1 MTTPAVETNRAD
13 RIPAGVIPA
22 DTDTADAKPA
32 GIDPT
37 GIAPASIKRTAVKTK
52 HIAPSPKAEPALA
65 QFPDFPPRDDM
76 MNTRHLHDVGHQP
89 ALRLHLGHPD
99 TTVVLGE
106 VPVAWDVPAGR
117 LGVRIPDL
125 LVAFNIRHSQVLTQ
139 KGYSILEQGKPPDF
153 VLEVASD
160 HTSKKDELAKWND
173 YAAYG
178 VAEYWLFDPDWGLRY
193 ARGLT
198 GWTLVQGRY
207 EPIPIHESA
216 PDLYYGYSAAL
227 GLYVCWEHGAIRW
240 YDTAAGYL
248 LTHDE
253 ERSGRIAERNGRIA
267 ERDGRIAERSSRIA
281 AEAARDAAVSEV
293 QILRDEI
300 ARLRAATESAGTE
313 SDCLID

>member
-1 MTTPAVETNRAD
+1 MTTTIVDINRAA
-13 RIPAGVIPA
+13 RHPAGIIPA
-22 DTDTADAKPA
+22 DANLADLEPVDTSPADTAPA
-32 GIDPT
+32 RSKHAAAG
-37 GIAPASIKRTAVKTK
+37 TK
-52 HIAPSPKAEPALA
+52 HTAPSPPAEPALA

-89 ALRLHLGHPD
+89 ALRLHLGNPD

-125 LVAFNIRHSQVLTQ
+125 LVAFNIRHAQVLTQ

-160 HTSKKDELAKWND
+160 HTSKKDELAKWRD

-193 ARGLT
+193 EQGLI
-198 GWTLVQGRY
+198 GWTLGQGRY
-207 EPIPIHESA
+207 EPIPIQESA
-216 PDLYYGYSAAL
+216 PDQHYGYSAAL
-227 GLYVCWEHGAIRW
+227 GLYVCWERGAIRW
-240 YDTAAGYL
+240 YDTAVGYL

-267 ERDGRIAERSSRIA
+267 ERNSRIA
-281 AEAARDAAVSEV
+281 AESERDAALSEV
-293 QILRDEI
+293 RRLRAEI
-300 ARLRAATESAGTE
+300 ARHRLGTGP
-313 SDCLID
+313 D

>member
-1 MTTPAVETNRAD
+1 MTTTAVATDRAD
-13 RIPAGVIPA
+13 QNPAGVIPA
-22 DTDTADAKPA
+22 DLDTAVVNPADAKPA
-32 GIDPT
+32 GI
-37 GIAPASIKRTAVKTK
+37 KRTTVPTK
-52 HIAPSPKAEPALA
+52 RIAPSPKAEPALA

-89 ALRLHLGHPD
+89 ALRLHLGRPD

-125 LVAFNIRHSQVLTQ
+125 LVAFNIRHAQVLTQ

-216 PDLYYGYSAAL
+216 PDQYYGYSAAL

-253 ERSGRIAERNGRIA
+253 ERSGRIAER
-267 ERDGRIAERSSRIA
+267 DGRIAERSGRIAERNQRIAERNNRIA
-281 AEAARDAAVSEV
+281 AESEV
-293 QILRDEI
+293 QRLREEN
-300 ARLRAATESAGTE
+300 ARLRAANG
-313 SDCLID
+313 I

>member
-1 MTTPAVETNRAD
+1 MTTTAVATDRADQNPAGIIPAV
-13 RIPAGVIPA
+13 I
-22 DTDTADAKPA
+22 DTSDVDTAAVKPAAAKPA
-32 GIDPT
+32 GSDYA
-37 GIAPASIKRTAVKTK
+37 GIKRTTAAPTK
-52 HIAPSPKAEPALA
+52 RTAPSPKAEPALA

-125 LVAFNIRHSQVLTQ
+125 LVAFNIRHAQVLTQ

-160 HTSKKDELAKWND
+160 HTSKKDELDKWNA

-178 VAEYWLFDPDWGLRY
+178 VAEYWLFDPDWGQRY

-198 GWTLVQGRY
+198 GWTLVQERY
-207 EPIPIHESA
+207 EPIPIHESGTEQ
-216 PDLYYGYSAAL
+216 YYGYSAAL

-253 ERSGRIAERNGRIA
+253 ERSGRIAERNQRIA
-267 ERDGRIAERSSRIA
+267 ERNNRIA
-281 AEAARDAAVSEV
+281 AEAEV
-293 QILRDEI
+293 QRLRDEI
-300 ARLRAATESAGTE
+300 ARLRAATES
-313 SDCLID
+313 D